1 MMMKAVQRHATAAT
15 RRETRGPRL
24 KGPLRRAKR
33 AGVRRPMR
41 MGNEY
46 DMYKPIVA
54 MLEGGS
60 QYVDVLSVL
69 EGDVDMEFV
78 GNT

>member
-1 MMMKAVQRHATAAT
+1 
-15 RRETRGPRL
+15 
-24 KGPLRRAKR
+24 
-33 AGVRRPMR
+33 MR